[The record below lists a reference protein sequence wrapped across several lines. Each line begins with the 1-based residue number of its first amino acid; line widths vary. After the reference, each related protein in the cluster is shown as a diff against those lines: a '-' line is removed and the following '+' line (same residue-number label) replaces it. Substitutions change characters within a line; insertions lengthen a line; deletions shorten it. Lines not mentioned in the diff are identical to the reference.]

1 MKKVHKCAF
10 IRNGNYAT
18 ASRLLTAFFEK
29 IGRDPVFRNE
39 RKIPVFANTSSASCK
54 VACAAAKISTGW
66 GINRDVTH
74 HVTINLRK
82 SQVTTFFARR
92 KSCDQG
98 CQPEVRGAHLS
109 RDVTRV
115 RNYKNIIK
123 YCARHVAR
131 VIGYIRPSH
140 REDDYFIG
148 FRCRKI
154 PLSRWLGSQ
163 IADLHTCQLAGLE
176 AQNPHPTPL
185 QRIAGIYGHDVP
197 EGPAAAYIL
206 LNKAETATDCN
217 AANINTIWI
226 CFEFFIFDGGRCH

>member
-39 RKIPVFANTSSASCK
+39 RKIPVFANTPSASCK

-98 CQPEVRGAHLS
+98 CQPEVRAHLS

-115 RNYKNIIK
+115 RNYVQKHN
-123 YCARHVAR
+123 
-131 VIGYIRPSH
+131 
-140 REDDYFIG
+140 
-148 FRCRKI
+148 KI
-154 PLSRWLGSQ
+154 LCTSRRSRNRLHKAKSPRRWLFYWFPMLKNSVIEVTRESDRGSS
-163 IADLHTCQLAGLE
+163 HMSTRRAGS
-176 AQNPHPTPL
+176 TK
-185 QRIAGIYGHDVP
+185 
-197 EGPAAAYIL
+197 PAPDSAS
-206 LNKAETATDCN
+206 
-217 AANINTIWI
+217 ANRRNIRAWRT
-226 CFEFFIFDGGRCH
+226 GRACCRLYPA